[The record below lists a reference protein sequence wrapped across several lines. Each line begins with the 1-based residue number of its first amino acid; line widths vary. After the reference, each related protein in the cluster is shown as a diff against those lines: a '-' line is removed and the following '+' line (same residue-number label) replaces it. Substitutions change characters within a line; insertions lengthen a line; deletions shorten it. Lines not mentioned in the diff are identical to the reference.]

1 MKVRPRREG
10 GLGREGGGCRVE
22 KVRPRRHGPVVENI
36 KGVVRR
42 EGGERGKKNGERRIF
57 VWIENAVSEEK
68 TKQKSL
74 ELDN

>member
-1 MKVRPRREG
+1 M
-10 GLGREGGGCRVE
+10 
-22 KVRPRRHGPVVENI
+22 RPRRHGPVVENI